1 MGNQAN
7 QKILQMIADFSNA
20 KGPSGF
26 EDETVLAARK
36 HIGSGFDVEEDCLRN
51 FYMYRKNNTGNKPVF
66 MLDAH
71 SDEVGFMVHSIRPN
85 GTLRFV
91 ALGGWNV
98 GSLASSK
105 VLVRNAEGNWLP
117 SFANVSF
124 SSLFS

>member
-51 FYMYRKNNTGNKPVF
+51 FYMYRKNNTGTIGMWAPICTST
-66 MLDAH
+66 M
-71 SDEVGFMVHSIRPN
+71 
-85 GTLRFV
+85 
-91 ALGGWNV
+91 
-98 GSLASSK
+98 
-105 VLVRNAEGNWLP
+105 
-117 SFANVSF
+117 
-124 SSLFS
+124 